1 MSCWTAEPNRG
12 LLPVEGICTAL
23 VFGAIGYLK
32 SHSLAIISGGYVR
45 LIWWGVEGRR
55 KRQSRKEIALQSEN
69 QPRGEAAQ
77 EVSL

>member
-23 VFGAIGYLK
+23 VFG
-32 SHSLAIISGGYVR
+32 AIISGGYVR